1 MSRCA
6 VSPPWTL
13 RAPLLFLGMHRF
25 RRRRH
30 RRLVRPLLA
39 KQHATQRNA
48 EVPTKP
54 AVAVK
59 AVVILEGE
67 GLATTAH
74 RRL

>member
-1 MSRCA
+1 
-6 VSPPWTL
+6 
-13 RAPLLFLGMHRF
+13 MHRF

-39 KQHATQRNA
+39 KQHAMQRNA